1 MVNQALLHRIFE
13 GDRKAVATLHQ
24 TMRKVIVS
32 TLEKRGIETAAAND
46 VYAETCTVLLENF
59 YHGKLNLHTNLA
71 AFMMQTAKNLAFVEN
86 RQLARYG
93 YAVPAGYEEPEDD
106 TLSALDTMILDHD
119 ILHLASALNEFK
131 DTDRDLLFLHAV
143 DNIPLAAI
151 ARQQNEKETTV
162 RQRFNRAFNR
172 LKMMLK

>member
-1 MVNQALLHRIFE
+1 MVNRALLRRIFE
-13 GDRKAVATLHQ
+13 GDSNAVALLHQ
-24 TMRKVIVS
+24 MMRKVIVC
-32 TLEKRGIETAAAND
+32 TLEKRGIETVIAHD
-46 VYAETCTVLLENF
+46 IYSETCTILLENF
-59 YHGKLNLHTNLA
+59 YHGKLNLHSNLP

-93 YAVPAGYEEPEDD
+93 YAVPEGYDEPEDD
-106 TLSALDTMILDHD
+106 VLSALDNMILNND
-119 ILHLASALNEFK
+119 ILNIAAALHHFK
-131 DTDRDLLFLHAV
+131 DADRDLLILHAV

-172 LKMMLK
+172 LKTML